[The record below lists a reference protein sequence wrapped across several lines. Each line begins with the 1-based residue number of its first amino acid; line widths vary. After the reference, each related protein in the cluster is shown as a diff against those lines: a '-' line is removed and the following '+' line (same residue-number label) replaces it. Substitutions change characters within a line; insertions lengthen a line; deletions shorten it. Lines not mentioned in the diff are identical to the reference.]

1 MLQSALDFAQ
11 SRKDQQLQEL
21 IELVSI
27 PSVSTLPE
35 HQPDIRRA
43 AEWVA
48 DHMRHIGLHN
58 VQVLPTAGYPVVYGD
73 WLDAPGQPT
82 VLIYGHYDVQPADP
96 LELWHSDPFQPQV
109 RDGNLYARGADDN
122 KGQFFAH
129 LKAIEAYL
137 ATGGRLPVNVKFIVE
152 GEEEI
157 GSKHLADFIA
167 THKDLLKAD
176 VALISD
182 SGILGPDQPSIVY
195 GLRGLAYMEIEV
207 VGPDHDLHSGL
218 YGGAIRNPIEVLC
231 QIVGALKDSQGRV
244 TIPGFYDKVRPLDA
258 EERAELARLP
268 FDETRFLR
276 HAGVERSW
284 GEFGYTVAERISSR
298 PSLDP
303 NGIVGGFTGE
313 GSKTVLPGR
322 ARAKV
327 SMRLVPDQDP
337 HEIAGLFT
345 RYVTSL
351 CPPEIKIS
359 VRLLGFACPAVVD
372 RHIPEMQ
379 AAIGAYERGFAAR
392 PVFIREGGAI
402 PVVSDLARLLAVPT
416 ILMGFGLPDDNLH
429 APNEKFSLANF
440 YRGIATSIH
449 FLELVKKPGLG

>member
-1 MLQSALDFAQ
+1 MSQSALDFAQ
-11 SRKDQQLQEL
+11 SRKTQQLQEL

-27 PSVSTLPE
+27 PSISTLPE

-58 VQVLPTAGYPVVYGD
+58 VQILPTAGHPVVYGD

-96 LELWHSDPFQPQV
+96 LELWLSDPFQPQV

-129 LKAIEAYL
+129 LKSLEAYL
-137 ATGGRLPVNVKFIVE
+137 ATQGQLPVNVKFIVE

-167 THKDLLKAD
+167 AHKELLEAD

-182 SGILGPDQPSIVY
+182 SHILGPDQPSILY
-195 GLRGLAYMEIEV
+195 GLRGLTYMQIDV
-207 VGPDHDLHSGL
+207 VGPDHDLHSGQ
-218 YGGAIRNPIEVLC
+218 YGGAVRNPIEVLC
-231 QIVGALKDSQGRV
+231 QLVGALKDDQGRV
-244 TIPGFYDKVRPLDA
+244 TIPGFYDKVQPIDP

-268 FDETRFLR
+268 FDEAGFL
-276 HAGVERSW
+276 HIAGVEQSW
-284 GEFGYTVAERISSR
+284 GEAGFTVRERIGSR

-313 GSKTVLPGR
+313 GSKTVLPSR

-337 HEIAGLFT
+337 REIAELFT
-345 RYVTSL
+345 RHVTSL
-351 CPPEIKIS
+351 CPPEIKID
-359 VRLLGFACPAVVD
+359 VRLLSFAYPAVVD

-379 AAIGAYERGFAAR
+379 AAVGAYERGFGAR
-392 PVFIREGGAI
+392 PVFVREGGTI
-402 PVVSDLARLLAVPT
+402 PVVSDLARLLNVPT

-429 APNEKFSLANF
+429 APNEKFSLSNF
-440 YRGIATSIH
+440 YRGITTSIY
-449 FLELVKKPGLG
+449 FLELVKKPGLR